1 MTLASDLTDSPGAAS
16 CSTAG
21 RILVQPGHNAF
32 PDMAAFIAEKFGFDV
47 LQLSDFEIHRAQSKW
62 AHLRGLVRQS
72 IDLLRS
78 LGRLRRCRVVIAIGP
93 ISYLIKLLRRL
104 GLVHYETSFCL
115 GWHVRSPRWFPV
127 FRALSRLD
135 SERDHYIVFS
145 EWEVGLYQKHL
156 GIARERMHF
165 LPYGDWSP
173 SPVEAATEPAT
184 GGYYFAGGYSNRD
197 YPALIAAFRALPET
211 RLVIICSALNKEIVD
226 SELPANVTVLRDV
239 PGEVF
244 DGYVRNARACI
255 IPLKHDT
262 GASGQSVMLRLM
274 KHKKAIIATNFGSVR
289 GYVVNGESGLLVE
302 DLARDLPVIVARLE
316 RDPASAEALGGA
328 AYERYCRHFSLQAG
342 SEALGRILAP
352 SLAV

>member
-1 MTLASDLTDSPGAAS
+1 MTLATDFADK
-16 CSTAG
+16 
-21 RILVQPGHNAF
+21 RLLVQPGHNAF
-32 PDMAAFIAEKFGFDV
+32 PDMAAFIAEKFGFDL

-62 AHLRGLVRQS
+62 AHLRGLIRQS
-72 IDLLRS
+72 FDLMRA

-104 GLVHYETSFCL
+104 RLVRYETSFCL

-135 SERDHYIVFS
+135 AGGDHYIVFS
-145 EWEVGLYQKHL
+145 EWEIGLYEKNL

-173 SPVEAATEPAT
+173 TGTATEPGAAS
-184 GGYYFAGGYSNRD
+184 GDYYFAGGYSNRD
-197 YPALIAAFRALPET
+197 YSALIAAFRTIPA
-211 RLVIICSALNKEIVD
+211 RLTIICSALNKEIVD
-226 SELPANVTVLRDV
+226 SDLPPNVTVLRDV

-244 DGYVRNARACI
+244 DAHVRDAKACI

-274 KHKKAIIATNFGSVR
+274 KHRKAIIATDFGSVR
-289 GYVVNGESGLLVE
+289 GYVVDGESGLLVG
-302 DLARDLPVIVARLE
+302 DIAHDLPGIVARIE
-316 RDPASAEALGGA
+316 RDPDAAVALGA
-328 AYERYCRHFSLQAG
+328 AAFERYRRFFSLAAG
-342 SEALGRILAP
+342 GEALGRILEP
-352 SLAV
+352 SLAA

>member
-1 MTLASDLTDSPGAAS
+1 MTLVTDLTGSDSAARV
-16 CSTAG
+16 AADG

-32 PDMAAFIAEKFGFDV
+32 PDMAAFIAEKFGFEL

-62 AHLRGLVRQS
+62 AHLRGLIRQA

-104 GLVHYETSFCL
+104 GLVRYETSFCL

-135 SERDHYIVFS
+135 GSGDHYIVFS
-145 EWEVGLYQKHL
+145 EWEIGLYEAKL

-165 LPYGDWSP
+165 LPYGDWSLA
-173 SPVEAATEPAT
+173 PVEAAPAPAS
-184 GGYYFAGGYSNRD
+184 GDYYFAGGYSNRD
-197 YPALIAAFRALPET
+197 YPALIAAFRSIPAG
-211 RLVIICSALNKEIVD
+211 LVIIGSALNKEIVD
-226 SELPANVTVLRDV
+226 AELPANVTVLRDV

-244 DGYVRNARACI
+244 DDYVRNAKACI

-274 KHKKAIIATNFGSVR
+274 KYRKAIVATDFGSVR
-289 GYVVNGESGLLVE
+289 GYVVNAESGLLVQDME
-302 DLARDLPVIVARLE
+302 RDLPAIVARLE
-316 RDPASAEALGGA
+316 NDPALAETLGAA
-328 AYERYCRHFSLQAG
+328 AYERYCRYFSLQAG
-342 SEALGRILAP
+342 GEALGRILEP
-352 SLAV
+352 SLSA